1 MEEDT
6 LEQLVRRAQG
16 SDLEAYGHLVRRFR
30 QTALVG
36 AARLLGDQHLAEDA
50 VQEAFVD
57 AFAQLDTLRQP
68 AAFPGWFKRIV
79 HGRCHRLVRGKHLP
93 TVDLDRAGPIADS
106 TQDQG
111 RAFEERQV
119 RAMLLA
125 AVGDLP
131 TDQRTIVTLFYFREL
146 PQKEIAALLDIP
158 VTTANNRL
166 HDSRK
171 RLRKE
176 LTTMID
182 AKSTTSFVHLHIYSE
197 YSFDGG
203 SRVSDLVEAAA
214 TAGMEALALTDRN
227 NLCGAIKHY
236 KACQAAG
243 LKPILGCELQIAQED
258 SAYPLV
264 LLVKNKTGFSNL
276 LKLVSQSHTNSSG
289 ATIPSINLAQLE
301 QRTEGLVCLSGGTRS
316 LISVLLAET
325 RFADALQAA
334 TALRALFA
342 DNFFLEIQRDDNGAS
357 PFEADLLKL
366 HRRLRLPLIA
376 TCPPALPAT
385 PGEASLASPHKLENL
400 FADLPA
406 AVIATATIAA
416 QCQLELEFGRSLL
429 PEFPVPTQHNN
440 ADAYLSHLAHAG
452 LAKRYDPSDKNA
464 AERLSYELSVVAKLG
479 FAPYFLIFWD
489 CVRFACQAAIP
500 VGPGRG
506 SAVGC
511 LLNYTLGITAI
522 DPLANSLLFE
532 RFLNPE
538 RSNPPDID
546 LDVSPSGRERI
557 IEYLFEKYGQTHTS
571 QVVAFGAL
579 GPKDALRE
587 VGRFLEMDEDQIDP
601 VLKLIPDW
609 GLSLDRAV
617 EQVPPLAQVA
627 VGGGPEARLITWA
640 RQLEGKVRHL
650 SVHAAAVLI
659 APSELTDYVPL
670 HRMAGTNHLLTQFDG
685 PTCEELGLLKM
696 DIIALKELDQIAAA
710 VALIRKKAPRFDLA
724 QVTWDDSATL
734 ALFARGETTGVFQFE
749 SPPMGEY
756 LTRLNPTSL
765 EDLTALYA
773 LYRFGG
779 SERIPSLIDRKH
791 GREAIEYTHDLLKP
805 ILAETYGIIVY
816 QEQIQRIC
824 HDLAGISLG
833 RADGLRKAMAR
844 GLANMTEQYK
854 KEFIAGAKHNEI
866 CQDVVQK
873 IWDDMKLFSA
883 TCFNKAHAHSYTCIA
898 FQCAYLKAHYPNEF
912 HQAFTIE
919 NG

>member
-1 MEEDT
+1 M
-6 LEQLVRRAQG
+6 
-16 SDLEAYGHLVRRFR
+16 
-30 QTALVG
+30 
-36 AARLLGDQHLAEDA
+36 
-50 VQEAFVD
+50 
-57 AFAQLDTLRQP
+57 
-68 AAFPGWFKRIV
+68 
-79 HGRCHRLVRGKHLP
+79 
-93 TVDLDRAGPIADS
+93 
-106 TQDQG
+106 
-111 RAFEERQV
+111 
-119 RAMLLA
+119 
-125 AVGDLP
+125 
-131 TDQRTIVTLFYFREL
+131 
-146 PQKEIAALLDIP
+146 
-158 VTTANNRL
+158 
-166 HDSRK
+166 
-171 RLRKE
+171 
-176 LTTMID
+176 
-182 AKSTTSFVHLHIYSE
+182 
-197 YSFDGG
+197 
-203 SRVSDLVEAAA
+203 
-214 TAGMEALALTDRN
+214 
-227 NLCGAIKHY
+227 
-236 KACQAAG
+236 
-243 LKPILGCELQIAQED
+243 
-258 SAYPLV
+258 
-264 LLVKNKTGFSNL
+264 
-276 LKLVSQSHTNSSG
+276 
-289 ATIPSINLAQLE
+289 
-301 QRTEGLVCLSGGTRS
+301 
-316 LISVLLAET
+316 
-325 RFADALQAA
+325 
-334 TALRALFA
+334 
-342 DNFFLEIQRDDNGAS
+342 
-357 PFEADLLKL
+357 
-366 HRRLRLPLIA
+366 
-376 TCPPALPAT
+376 
-385 PGEASLASPHKLENL
+385 
-400 FADLPA
+400 
-406 AVIATATIAA
+406 
-416 QCQLELEFGRSLL
+416 
-429 PEFPVPTQHNN
+429 
-440 ADAYLSHLAHAG
+440 
-452 LAKRYDPSDKNA
+452 
-464 AERLSYELSVVAKLG
+464 
-479 FAPYFLIFWD
+479 
-489 CVRFACQAAIP
+489 
-500 VGPGRG
+500 
-506 SAVGC
+506 
-511 LLNYTLGITAI
+511 
-522 DPLANSLLFE
+522 
-532 RFLNPE
+532 
-538 RSNPPDID
+538 
-546 LDVSPSGRERI
+546 SPSGRERI